1 MKPEPTAFDP
11 ARRNLLRTALGTA
24 ALGLPGLGALPSARA
39 AGKQGFFAAH
49 DLPVGVQLYTV
60 GPAAQGDLDGTFR
73 RLADIGYRIVELA
86 GMHGHSAAGLRAA
99 ADRAGLKLTGIHLRA
114 QGGNGDPGLEDD
126 PGKLAAVL
134 STLGVTEVTMPIM
147 IMPPGAKPA
156 AGENFGAFL
165 MRAGSQM
172 TADDWKRNADF
183 LNARGALLRKEGIR
197 LGYHNHNFE
206 FRPLGNTN
214 GWEILV
220 GNTDPAT
227 VDFEVDA
234 GWVAAAGH
242 DPVKVLGAMQGRARQ
257 IHVKDIL
264 ATTKPNFDL
273 KQDPTEV
280 GSGKLQWNAI
290 LPVAWDAGVRRYYV
304 EQEPPFAHDRF
315 ESLAISHR
323 HLTTKV

>member
-1 MKPEPTAFDP
+1 MPNAPTGFNP
-11 ARRNLLRTALGTA
+11 ARRHLLGTALGA
-24 ALGLPGLGALPSARA
+24 ASLAVPALSVITPARA
-39 AGKQGFFAAH
+39 QGSPGFFAAR

-60 GPAAQGDLDGTFR
+60 GAAAQADLDGTFR
-73 RLADIGYRIVELA
+73 RIAEIGYRIVELA
-86 GMHGHSAAGLRAA
+86 GMHGHTPAVLRAA
-99 ADRAGLKLTGIHLRA
+99 ADRAGLELTGIHMRA
-114 QGGNGDPGLEDD
+114 QGVPGEPGLEDE
-126 PGKLAAVL
+126 PGKLAGIL
-134 STLGVTEVTMPIM
+134 GTLGITEVTMPIM
-147 IMPPGAKPA
+147 IMPPGARPE

-165 MRAGSQM
+165 MRAGSRM

-183 LNARGALLRKEGIR
+183 LNARGKLLLKEGIR

-206 FRPLGNTN
+206 FRPLGNTT

-227 VDFEVDA
+227 VDFELDA

-264 ATTKPNFDL
+264 ATTQPNFGL

-280 GSGKLQWNAI
+280 GSGMLQWNAI
-290 LPVAWDAGVRRYYV
+290 LPAAWDAGVRRYYV

>member
-1 MKPEPTAFDP
+1 MPNFPTAFNP
-11 ARRNLLRTALGTA
+11 ARRDLLRTALGA
-24 ALGLPGLGALPSARA
+24 ASLGVPMISVLSQAEAQGNP
-39 AGKQGFFAAH
+39 GFFAAR

-60 GPAAQGDLDGTFR
+60 GPAAQADLDGTFR
-73 RLADIGYRIVELA
+73 RIAAIGYRIVELA
-86 GMHGHSAAGLRAA
+86 GMHGHTPAGLRAA
-99 ADRAGLKLTGIHLRA
+99 ADRAGLKLTGIHMRA
-114 QGGNGDPGLEDD
+114 EGAGGDPGLEDD
-126 PGKLAAVL
+126 PGKLAEIL
-134 STLGVTEVTMPIM
+134 NTLGVSEVTMPIM
-147 IMPPGAKPA
+147 IMPPDAKPE

-165 MRAGSQM
+165 VRAGTRM

-183 LNARGALLRKEGIR
+183 LNARGALLRKEGFR

-220 GNTDPAT
+220 GNTDPAA
-227 VDFEVDA
+227 VDFELDA

-242 DPVKVLGAMQGRARQ
+242 DPVKVLNAMKGRARQ

-290 LPVAWDAGVRRYYV
+290 LPVAWDAGVRRFYV